1 MFCLGVDGTVDLRSN
16 HNLLNFWCSD
26 TSKKNPS
33 KENSKNNQDQLVVTA
48 QPLKLC
54 VEKHHFPWRLGLKLP
69 KLMVVNDG
77 GISQLNQNFKV
88 QNVVK
93 KYVKISCRDSF
104 TNHDMFGS
112 CQEKTKKG
120 FSMEEGIP
128 AGFFWLDPF
137 FFQQRCRT
145 WWKITRSLA
154 RRFGSLSLP
163 ARIKTTT
170 CTLEKTSLR
179 GTTGRRWRWFVHQ
192 TDPPKDKTCGMFVI
206 FFFWGGG
213 RCFTLLT
220 MVNHYCLTT
229 IWNDMLDF
237 CSSIFL

>member
-1 MFCLGVDGTVDLRSN
+1 M
-16 HNLLNFWCSD
+16 
-26 TSKKNPS
+26 
-33 KENSKNNQDQLVVTA
+33 
-48 QPLKLC
+48 
-54 VEKHHFPWRLGLKLP
+54 
-69 KLMVVNDG
+69 
-77 GISQLNQNFKV
+77 
-88 QNVVK
+88 VK

-112 CQEKTKKG
+112 CEEKTKKG

-206 FFFWGGG
+206 FFLVGGG
-213 RCFTLLT
+213 DVLRF
-220 MVNHYCLTT
+220 
-229 IWNDMLDF
+229 
-237 CSSIFL
+237 